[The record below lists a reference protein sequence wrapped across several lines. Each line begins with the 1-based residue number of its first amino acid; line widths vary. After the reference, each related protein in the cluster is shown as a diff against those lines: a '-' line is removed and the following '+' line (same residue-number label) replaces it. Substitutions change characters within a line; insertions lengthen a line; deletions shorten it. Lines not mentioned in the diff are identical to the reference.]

1 MPLRRLLSE
10 GLSILTAELK
20 NGIHVSEPPVH
31 TGAMDCMSRCWT
43 HTHAV
48 TRGLAF
54 FQTPTL
60 QNLGGKLRSCL
71 APPLSTAAQRLQV
84 KTSLANFLEPFIFK
98 TRAAAVTLS
107 PAVHQSPLP
116 VLLLH
121 CFFVSN
127 PVPPPSSPYRMR
139 RLAAPPPPQ
148 ALHPLLIKSQPDY
161 LHAVAL
167 FSFPLQLLSQS
178 AACSTPPSRCWACC
192 LR

>member
-1 MPLRRLLSE
+1 ML
-10 GLSILTAELK
+10 
-20 NGIHVSEPPVH
+20 
-31 TGAMDCMSRCWT
+31 DT

-71 APPLSTAAQRLQV
+71 APPLRIAAQRLQV

-107 PAVHQSPLP
+107 PAVSAVHQGPQSALP
-116 VLLLH
+116 VLL
-121 CFFVSN
+121 FGSN